1 MPTTDSQFSL
11 RRASVILAAAVACL
25 ATAIVAPSAAQQP
38 GGPPPPVTVSQ
49 PLQQRTTD
57 WEEFTGQF
65 AALEY
70 VEVRARVSGYLTE
83 IHFTDGQMV
92 NKGDLLFVIDPRQ
105 YEIALT
111 SATARME
118 EAKASLELANRQLL
132 RAGELRQKD
141 FVAQSTYDE
150 RTQQMRVATAS
161 LESAKAAVRDAE
173 LNLQFTRVVAP
184 MAGRTSTHEV
194 SIGNLISGG
203 SGANPT
209 RLTRIVSLDP
219 IHFNFDMSES
229 DYLTHQRAVAS
240 GKLASSREHRVPVQL
255 RLADETGWPHR
266 GHLDFID
273 NQVDRSSG
281 TIRARAL
288 VPNPGNLITP
298 GQFGRLRLPS
308 SEPYDAL
315 LIPDAAVTTDQ
326 SRKIVMVV
334 AEDGTVAAK
343 TIKPGALVNG
353 LRVVREG
360 LLPTDKV
367 VINGLLRARPGGK
380 VTPQPGTIEPVA
392 AGAEKEGV

>member
-1 MPTTDSQFSL
+1 MPTTDSLFSL

-25 ATAIVAPSAAQQP
+25 ATTVVAPSVAQQP

-49 PLQQRTTD
+49 PLRQRTTD

-105 YEIALT
+105 YEIALA

-184 MAGRTSTHEV
+184 MAGRTSAHEV

-240 GKLASSREHRVPVQL
+240 GKLVSSREHRVPVQL

-343 TIKPGALVNG
+343 TIKPGALVDG